1 MRVNVCSILWPIW
14 NHGPFCFQ
22 RKNSKYH
29 ITSIWR
35 TTDYKMKNYFI
46 YHKRQRETLLNTL
59 WLNNE
64 TFKCVLN
71 LHWDYFYFRTI
82 SFSLQGR
89 RMVWMT
95 RNIST
100 IFLSPNIISFTIQSI
115 YELWDLGNHLDMLH
129 DFTDGDNETQRG
141 WLALKGRKRKSRGL
155 TLDLAVPKPVVFL
168 YFLRHKEQC

>member
-1 MRVNVCSILWPIW
+1 MYVQFCDPYGIMGPSVFREKIQNTILHQFEEPLII
-14 NHGPFCFQ
+14 
-22 RKNSKYH
+22 R
-29 ITSIWR
+29 WR
-35 TTDYKMKNYFI
+35 TILYITKD
-46 YHKRQRETLLNTL
+46 RERETLLNTL

-64 TFKCVLN
+64 TLKCVLY

-89 RMVWMT
+89 RMVSMT

-100 IFLSPNIISFTIQSI
+100 IFLSPNIISFTIQRF

-141 WLALKGRKRKSRGL
+141 WLALKGCKRKSRGL